1 MWANTV
7 PYLVSSQVNKGV
19 IRQLTKHITKN
30 EFEYSPQSVSASPI
44 KFSQNLIDINAGKLV
59 KILSTMSTM
68 DNGRFKQDITALK
81 EKAKK
86 YPIGN
91 NQFLNLLDVG
101 QYNYG
106 FSFTNLDSIE
116 IKQLQLDIFGQ
127 ALDLIR
133 N

>member
-1 MWANTV
+1 MN
-7 PYLVSSQVNKGV
+7 
-19 IRQLTKHITKN
+19 N
-30 EFEYSPQSVSASPI
+30 ELNSI
-44 KFSQNLIDINAGKLV
+44 KKV
-59 KILSTMSTM
+59 
-68 DNGRFKQDITALK
+68 
-81 EKAKK
+81 
-86 YPIGN
+86 
-91 NQFLNLLDVG
+91 LNLLDVG

>member
-1 MWANTV
+1 
-7 PYLVSSQVNKGV
+7 
-19 IRQLTKHITKN
+19 
-30 EFEYSPQSVSASPI
+30 
-44 KFSQNLIDINAGKLV
+44 
-59 KILSTMSTM
+59 MSTM

-101 QYNYG
+101 KYNYG

-116 IKQLQLDIFGQ
+116 IKQLQLDIFSQ